1 MYFLLKLLLS
11 TGAYE
16 RFKCVDIY
24 VNFPM
29 EEVWCNTEHVLEMDI
44 CSCSV
49 KLIKLMHNAQPVYQN
64 RFSSYC

>member
-24 VNFPM
+24 VNFTM
-29 EEVWCNTEHVLEMDI
+29 EEV
-44 CSCSV
+44 
-49 KLIKLMHNAQPVYQN
+49 
-64 RFSSYC
+64 